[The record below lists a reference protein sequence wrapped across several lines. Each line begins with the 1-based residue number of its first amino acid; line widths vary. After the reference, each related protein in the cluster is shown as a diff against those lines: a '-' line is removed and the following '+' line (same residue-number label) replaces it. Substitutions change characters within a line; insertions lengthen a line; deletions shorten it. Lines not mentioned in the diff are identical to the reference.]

1 MHIPASCLEAI
12 IELSSRLDWLERQP
26 GRDVADEYQAV
37 VARLKRL
44 LAMGLPAYA
53 IDPVLDAH
61 ASTAELYENLQYA
74 RGGLSRAPL
83 QMAVGS
89 AIVAI
94 ELLEAVRT
102 LPRQSTPRVRG

>member
-1 MHIPASCLEAI
+1 
-12 IELSSRLDWLERQP
+12 
-26 GRDVADEYQAV
+26 
-37 VARLKRL
+37 
-44 LAMGLPAYA
+44 MGLPAYT

-61 ASTAELYENLQYA
+61 ASTAELHENLQYA